1 MAMRKVNKTLS
12 LPIDVVEQLEQEDN
26 QSQLVE
32 RLLRDHYGMDT
43 DA

>member
-1 MAMRKVNKTLS
+1 MRKVNKTLS

-32 RLLRDHYGMDT
+32 NLLRDHYGMDT